1 VLRLLGISPEQ
12 LRSAIGK
19 GVAEEHYND
28 RGDVVIPWE
37 DVATLALE
45 EWTPRMIEAA
55 LRHEADEVIPL
66 FNQHRLIRV
75 SLPIYL
81 IRVLNYVAE
90 FESASRHIPRN
101 ASDVLERVLHDF
113 ANTQDT
119 AAIESEVSGYAQ
131 ALTYPYFTPRRT
143 GLLWLRCRYCGIAIS
158 EPVREVCRNCE
169 HHHEPNEHLGQYGL
183 PELEE
188 PDEPPLQPTQSP
200 QAPRHRRSATRPRR
214 SRRSHGKGRR
224 G

>member
-1 VLRLLGISPEQ
+1 
-12 LRSAIGK
+12 
-19 GVAEEHYND
+19 VA
-28 RGDVVIPWE
+28 
-37 DVATLALE
+37 ALALE

-55 LRHEADEVIPL
+55 LGHEADEVIPL

-81 IRVLNYVAE
+81 IRLLNYVAE
-90 FESASRHIPRN
+90 SDSAPRHVPRN
-101 ASDVLERVLHDF
+101 ASDVLERLLHDF

-119 AAIESEVSGYAQ
+119 TAIESEVPGYAQ

-158 EPVREVCRNCE
+158 EPVREVCRTCE
-169 HHHEPNEHLGQYGL
+169 AHHEPNEHLGQYGL

-188 PDEPPLQPTQSP
+188 PDDHDEAQPAPT
-200 QAPRHRRSATRPRR
+200 PRHHERSTRAPKRRRTRRRRS
-214 SRRSHGKGRR
+214 
-224 G
+224 